1 MPPSPLRAKLA
12 ASTFPSPA
20 RSSGK
25 PRLERGQP
33 RGPDHQQARAP
44 RPGERQVRQ
53 PGERDRCAD
62 RGRKRRQP
70 RLRNLHHGP
79 DDARRGDGRHRD
91 HPRPGLVRRRGAR
104 EARRTR
110 DGAVRGRIMPRKVT
124 AFSNTTVKRLRSLR
138 DKKARRAEGLFL
150 AEGLRILT
158 EARDSGRL
166 PEIVAFSAE
175 GAKHPLAAQIIAATE
190 AAGGDAIETS
200 ADILAKMSGKD
211 NPQML
216 LGAYRQPDTSLE
228 LIERS
233 NAPLWIVAQAL
244 RDPGNIGTILRTGD
258 AVGAGGLILID
269 DSADPFSVEA
279 VRASMGA
286 VFTQDVASARWPEF
300 VAWLRSGDGQLV
312 GTSLKATQ
320 DYLEAEYRE
329 PCFLLIGNEQQGLP
343 ADYEAECDLL
353 VKIPM
358 AGRADS
364 LNAAMATA
372 VMAFSIKSSWR

>member
-1 MPPSPLRAKLA
+1 
-12 ASTFPSPA
+12 
-20 RSSGK
+20 
-25 PRLERGQP
+25 
-33 RGPDHQQARAP
+33 
-44 RPGERQVRQ
+44 
-53 PGERDRCAD
+53 
-62 RGRKRRQP
+62 
-70 RLRNLHHGP
+70 
-79 DDARRGDGRHRD
+79 
-91 HPRPGLVRRRGAR
+91 
-104 EARRTR
+104 
-110 DGAVRGRIMPRKVT
+110 MPRQVT

-138 DKKARRAEGLFL
+138 DKKGRRTEGLFL

-166 PEIVAFSAE
+166 PEIVAFSTE
-175 GAKHPLAAQIIAATE
+175 GAKHPLAAEIIAATE
-190 AAGGDAIETS
+190 AAGGEAIETTP
-200 ADILAKMSGKD
+200 DILTKMSGKD

-216 LGAYRQPDTSLE
+216 LGAYRQPDTSLDG
-228 LIERS
+228 IERS
-233 NAPLWIVAQAL
+233 KSDLWIVAQAL

-258 AVGAGGLILID
+258 AAGAGGLILID

-286 VFTQDVASARWPEF
+286 IFTQEVATARWPEF
-300 VAWLRSGDGQLV
+300 LAWLRGGEGQLV
-312 GTSLKATQ
+312 GTSLKASQ
-320 DYLEAEYRE
+320 DYLDANYQQ

-372 VMAFSIKSSWR
+372 VMAFAVRAIWRQK